1 MSLPVPD
8 TVLTIK
14 RILIV
19 RTDRLGDVV
28 LTLPMLPELR
38 KRYPDAHIAML
49 LRTYTGEI
57 VIDNPYLDELIWY
70 DADDQLVP
78 FGTMV
83 ASLRE
88 RKFDAVIVVYPT
100 IRLAWLVFRA
110 RIPVRIGTGY
120 RYYSMLFNR
129 RVYEHRKDA
138 KKHEVEYNLRLL
150 QELGCQVNGAPEFH
164 IHISDLQEKEIRGIA
179 ETAGIDLGRSYAI
192 IHPGSGGSAR
202 DWSTKRF
209 GELAD
214 RLHRESKLQVIVT
227 GTESEN
233 VKVSE
238 VVRAAHRNAVPLV
251 GKMNLRQF
259 AALIRDAALFVSNST
274 GPIHVA
280 AAMGTPVIGLY
291 PQHTP
296 MSERRWGPCT
306 SKKRVFVPDRPLECT
321 DCIEQSLPQCN
332 CMDTIEVE
340 DVFMAATQLMNRS
353 ILERKGESS

>member
-1 MSLPVPD
+1 VQD
-8 TVLTIK
+8 TKPTIN

-19 RTDRLGDVV
+19 RIDRLGDVV

-38 KRYPDAHIAML
+38 KCYPDAHIAML

-70 DADDQLVP
+70 DDKNGLTP

-83 ASLRE
+83 ATLKE
-88 RKFDAVIVVYPT
+88 RQFDAVIVVYPT

-120 RYYSMLFNR
+120 RYYSILFNK

-150 QELGCQVNGAPEFH
+150 QELGCQVNGTPEFH
-164 IHISDLQEKEIRGIA
+164 IHISDLQKKEIRGIA
-179 ETAGIDLGRSYAI
+179 ETANIDLGRSYAI

-202 DWSTKRF
+202 DWSTRKF
-209 GELAD
+209 GELAE
-214 RLHRESKLQVIVT
+214 RLHSEMNLQVIVT
-227 GTESEN
+227 GTDSEN
-233 VKVSE
+233 EKVNE
-238 VVRAAHRNAVPLV
+238 VVRGANRNAIPLA
-251 GKMNLRQF
+251 GKMDLRQF
-259 AALIRDAALFVSNST
+259 AALIRGAALFVSNST

-296 MSERRWGPCT
+296 MSAKRWGPYT
-306 SKKRVFVPDRPLECT
+306 SKKRVFVPARPLECT
-321 DCIEQSLPQCN
+321 DCIAQNLPQCN

-340 DVFMAATQLMNRS
+340 DVFMAATQLLNKP
-353 ILERKGESS
+353 ILERKGESL

>member
-1 MSLPVPD
+1 MPD
-8 TVLTIK
+8 TKPTIK

-70 DADDQLVP
+70 DEKHQLIT

-83 ASLRE
+83 ATLRE

-120 RYYSMLFNR
+120 RYYSMLFNK

-150 QELGCQVNGAPEFH
+150 EELGCHVSGPLEFR
-164 IHISDLQEKEIRGIA
+164 IQISDRQKKEIRGIT
-179 ETAGIDLGRSYAI
+179 ETANIDLGRPYVI
-192 IHPGSGGSAR
+192 VHPGSGGSAR
-202 DWSTKRF
+202 DWSTRKF
-209 GELAD
+209 GQLAA
-214 RLHRESKLQVIVT
+214 RLHGENNLQVIVT
-227 GTESEN
+227 GTDSEN
-233 VKVSE
+233 DKVNE
-238 VVRAAHRNAVPLV
+238 VVREAHGNAIPLA

-296 MSERRWGPCT
+296 MSERRWGPYT
-306 SKKRVFVPDRPLECT
+306 SKKRVFVPERPLECN
-321 DCIEQSLPQCN
+321 DCIEQDLLQCN

-340 DVFMAATQLMNRS
+340 DVFVAATQLMNS
-353 ILERKGESS
+353 SVLERKGESS